1 MAAIETISAREI
13 LDSRGFPTVE
23 ATVTLAGGARGTA
36 AVPSGASTG
45 QREAVELRD
54 GDPKRYGGK
63 GVLRAVAN
71 VRDVIA
77 PALAGRDGAD
87 QAAVDAALVALDGSD
102 NKARLGANAVLAVS
116 HWPRAAP
123 CCRCR
128 RARRGRHRPPPDR

>member
-77 PALAGRDGAD
+77 PARAGRDGAD
-87 QAAVDAALVALDGSD
+87 PAAAAGAL
-102 NKARLGANAVLAVS
+102 AR
-116 HWPRAAP
+116 P
-123 CCRCR
+123 
-128 RARRGRHRPPPDR
+128 

>member
-1 MAAIETISAREI
+1 MAAIETVSAREI

-63 GVLRAVAN
+63 GALRAVAN

-77 PALAGRDGAD
+77 PALAGPGAAD
-87 QAAVDAALVALDGSD
+87 QGAGDAALVALAGTA
-102 NKARLGANAVLAVS
+102 NKARPGA
-116 HWPRAAP
+116 
-123 CCRCR
+123 
-128 RARRGRHRPPPDR
+128 